1 VPLFFCLARRNVAA
15 YSPRNSVAL
24 CVSGLSFSFFSH
36 DRAPLINGRL
46 PQPVVYHIRVNF
58 NLSPAE
64 TRLLGCLIE
73 KEVTTPDYYPLSLNA
88 LQNAA
93 NQKSNR
99 EPVMDLDEESIR
111 RALHSL
117 ADQGL
122 ARSAATDSR
131 VAKFEHRL
139 ADVFN
144 FHRHE
149 IALICVLL
157 LRGPQTPGELRTRTE
172 RLYAFED
179 LNAVHSALNLLMNR
193 QPPLVKLLARQPGT
207 KEARYAHLLSGDVS
221 DQSAASSSVNGIIS
235 TASSESS
242 SAAHEAAVAA
252 TYSERLMELEREVA
266 DLRSEVSDLKQQLA
280 SFQKQFQ

>member
-1 VPLFFCLARRNVAA
+1 
-15 YSPRNSVAL
+15 
-24 CVSGLSFSFFSH
+24 
-36 DRAPLINGRL
+36 
-46 PQPVVYHIRVNF
+46 VYHIQVNF
-58 NLSPAE
+58 NLSPVEA
-64 TRLLGCLIE
+64 RILGCLIE
-73 KEVTTPDYYPLSLNA
+73 KEITTPDYYPLSLNA

-99 EPVMDLDEESIR
+99 EPVMDLDEESVR

-117 ADQGL
+117 GDQNL

-131 VAKFEHRL
+131 VPKFEHRL

-149 IALICVLL
+149 TALICVLL

-172 RLYAFED
+172 RMYAFDD

-207 KEARYAHLLSGDVS
+207 KEARYAHLLSGEVADHTQS
-221 DQSAASSSVNGIIS
+221 QSAS
-235 TASSESS
+235 TQPQSPAHGSPAAQEANV
-242 SAAHEAAVAA
+242 SAM
-252 TYSERLMELEREVA
+252 YSERLMELEREVS
-266 DLRSEVSDLKQQLA
+266 DLRNEVTELKQQFA
-280 SFQKQFQ
+280 AFQKQFQ

>member
-1 VPLFFCLARRNVAA
+1 VPLFFCLECWNVIAD
-15 YSPRNSVAL
+15 SPRNSAL
-24 CVSGLSFSFFSH
+24 SGASCLLFFFCFARSTP
-36 DRAPLINGRL
+36 RST
-46 PQPVVYHIRVNF
+46 PQPVVYHVRVNF
-58 NLSPAE
+58 NLSPVEA
-64 TRLLGCLIE
+64 RVLGSLIE
-73 KEVTTPDYYPLSLNA
+73 KEITTPDYYPLSLNA

-99 EPVMDLDEESIR
+99 DPVMELDEEAIR
-111 RALHSL
+111 RALHALSE
-117 ADQGL
+117 QGL

-157 LRGPQTPGELRTRTE
+157 LRGPQTPGELRTRTD
-172 RLYAFED
+172 RLYDFDD

-207 KEARYAHLLSGDVS
+207 KEARYAHLLSTDVS
-221 DQSAASSSVNGIIS
+221 DPAGAATSHDSSI
-235 TASSESS
+235 
-242 SAAHEAAVAA
+242 AAHEASVAS

-266 DLRSEVSDLKQQLA
+266 DLRNEVIELKQQLA
-280 SFQKQFQ
+280 AFQKQFQ

>member
-1 VPLFFCLARRNVAA
+1 
-15 YSPRNSVAL
+15 
-24 CVSGLSFSFFSH
+24 
-36 DRAPLINGRL
+36 
-46 PQPVVYHIRVNF
+46 VYHVQVNF
-58 NLSPAE
+58 TLSPTDA
-64 TRLLGCLIE
+64 RVLGCLIE
-73 KEVTTPDYYPLSLNA
+73 KEITTPDYYPLSLNA

-99 EPVMDLDEESIR
+99 DPVMELDEESIR

-117 ADQGL
+117 SDLGL

-172 RLYAFED
+172 RLYAFDD

-207 KEARYAHLLSGDVS
+207 KEARYAHLLSGDVA
-221 DQSAASSSVNGIIS
+221 DQAGAVSPSPAE
-235 TASSESS
+235 SSESS

-252 TYSERLMELEREVA
+252 TYSERLMDLEREVS
-266 DLRSEVSDLKQQLA
+266 DLRNEVTELKQQLA
-280 SFQKQFQ
+280 AFQKQFQ

>member
-1 VPLFFCLARRNVAA
+1 
-15 YSPRNSVAL
+15 
-24 CVSGLSFSFFSH
+24 
-36 DRAPLINGRL
+36 
-46 PQPVVYHIRVNF
+46 VNF
-58 NLSPAE
+58 NLSPVEA
-64 TRLLGCLIE
+64 RVLGSLIE
-73 KEVTTPDYYPLSLNA
+73 KEITTPDYYPLSLNA

-99 EPVMDLDEESIR
+99 DPVMDLDEDSVR

-117 ADQGL
+117 SDLGL

-131 VAKFEHRL
+131 VTKFEHRL

-172 RLYAFED
+172 RLYAFDD

-207 KEARYAHLLSGDVS
+207 KEVRYAHLLSGDVA
-221 DQSAASSSVNGIIS
+221 DQAAPADKAAPSESAAAALE
-235 TASSESS
+235 AS
-242 SAAHEAAVAA
+242 VAA
-252 TYSERLMELEREVA
+252 TYSERLMELETEVA
-266 DLRSEVSDLKQQLA
+266 DLRNEVTELKQQLA
-280 SFQKQFQ
+280 AFQKQFQ

>member
-1 VPLFFCLARRNVAA
+1 
-15 YSPRNSVAL
+15 
-24 CVSGLSFSFFSH
+24 
-36 DRAPLINGRL
+36 
-46 PQPVVYHIRVNF
+46 VYHVQVNF
-58 NLSPAE
+58 TLSPAE
-64 TRLLGCLIE
+64 ARLLGCLIE

-99 EPVMDLDEESIR
+99 EPVMELDEETIR

-172 RLYAFED
+172 RLYAFDD

-207 KEARYAHLLSGDVS
+207 KEARYAHLLSGDVA
-221 DQSAASSSVNGIIS
+221 DQSAAATSGTIS
-235 TASSESS
+235 TDTTDSS
-242 SAAHEAAVAA
+242 SAAHEAAVAS

-266 DLRSEVSDLKQQLA
+266 DLRTEVSDLKQQLA

>member
-1 VPLFFCLARRNVAA
+1 MSRLHRIGIILTVTT
-15 YSPRNSVAL
+15 
-24 CVSGLSFSFFSH
+24 FS
-36 DRAPLINGRL
+36 
-46 PQPVVYHIRVNF
+46 
-58 NLSPAE
+58 LSPAE
-64 TRLLGCLIE
+64 ARVLGCLIE

-99 EPVMDLDEESIR
+99 EPAMDLDEDAIR

-117 ADQGL
+117 AQQGV

-149 IALICVLL
+149 IALMCVLL
-157 LRGPQTPGELRTRTE
+157 LRGPQTPGELRTRTD
-172 RLYAFED
+172 RLYQFDD

-193 QPPLVKLLARQPGT
+193 QPPLVKLLPRQPGT
-207 KEARYAHLLSGDVS
+207 KEARYAHLLSGDVEES
-221 DQSAASSSVNGIIS
+221 L
-235 TASSESS
+235 SS
-242 SAAHEAAVAA
+242 SAISSSLSHRTHTLSPADATTHTDAADLDRIVRLEEEVAA
-252 TYSERLMELEREVA
+252 
-266 DLRSEVSDLKQQLA
+266 LRSELAELKSQLVA
-280 SFQKQFQ
+280 FQKQFQ

>member
-1 VPLFFCLARRNVAA
+1 M
-15 YSPRNSVAL
+15 
-24 CVSGLSFSFFSH
+24 
-36 DRAPLINGRL
+36 
-46 PQPVVYHIRVNF
+46 NF

-64 TRLLGCLIE
+64 ARVLGCLIE
-73 KEVTTPDYYPLSLNA
+73 KEITTPDYYPLSLNA

-99 EPVMDLDEESIR
+99 EPVMELDEESIR

-117 ADQGL
+117 SEQDL

-131 VAKFEHRL
+131 VAKYEHRL

-149 IALICVLL
+149 TALICVLL
-157 LRGPQTPGELRTRTE
+157 LRGPQTPGELRTRTD
-172 RLYAFED
+172 RLYTFDD

-207 KEARYAHLLSGDVS
+207 KEARYAHLLSGEVA
-221 DQSAASSSVNGIIS
+221 DQIQSQAASTQTQSP
-235 TASSESS
+235 AHDS
-242 SAAHEAAVAA
+242 SAAHEASVAA

-266 DLRSEVSDLKQQLA
+266 DLRNEVTELKQQLA
-280 SFQKQFQ
+280 AFQKQFQ

>member
-1 VPLFFCLARRNVAA
+1 M
-15 YSPRNSVAL
+15 
-24 CVSGLSFSFFSH
+24 
-36 DRAPLINGRL
+36 
-46 PQPVVYHIRVNF
+46 NF
-58 NLSPAE
+58 NLSPVEA
-64 TRLLGCLIE
+64 RVLGCLIE

-99 EPVMDLDEESIR
+99 EPVMELDEEAVR

-117 ADQGL
+117 SDQGL

-172 RLYAFED
+172 RLYSFDD

-207 KEARYAHLLSGDVS
+207 KEARYAHLLSGDVAE
-221 DQSAASSSVNGIIS
+221 QTAAHD
-235 TASSESS
+235 THASHDSS
-242 SAAHEAAVAA
+242 SAGLEATVTA
-252 TYSERLMELEREVA
+252 TYTERLMDLEREVA
-266 DLRSEVSDLKQQLA
+266 DLRHEVTELKQQLA
-280 SFQKQFQ
+280 AFQKQFQ

>member
-1 VPLFFCLARRNVAA
+1 M
-15 YSPRNSVAL
+15 
-24 CVSGLSFSFFSH
+24 
-36 DRAPLINGRL
+36 
-46 PQPVVYHIRVNF
+46 NF
-58 NLSPAE
+58 NLSPVEA
-64 TRLLGCLIE
+64 RVLGCLIE

-111 RALHSL
+111 RSLHSL
-117 ADQGL
+117 SDQGL

-172 RLYAFED
+172 RLYTFDD

-207 KEARYAHLLSGDVS
+207 KEARYAHLLSGDVI
-221 DQSAASSSVNGIIS
+221 DRAAASP
-235 TASSESS
+235 TQAASESS
-242 SAAHEAAVAA
+242 SAGHEATVAA
-252 TYSERLMELEREVA
+252 TYSERLTDLEREVA
-266 DLRSEVSDLKQQLA
+266 DLRNEVTELKQQLA
-280 SFQKQFQ
+280 AFQKQFQ

>member
-1 VPLFFCLARRNVAA
+1 M
-15 YSPRNSVAL
+15 
-24 CVSGLSFSFFSH
+24 
-36 DRAPLINGRL
+36 
-46 PQPVVYHIRVNF
+46 NF
-58 NLSPAE
+58 NLSPVEA
-64 TRLLGCLIE
+64 RVLGCLIE
-73 KEVTTPDYYPLSLNA
+73 KEITTPDYYPLSLNA

-99 EPVMDLDEESIR
+99 DPAMELDEESIR

-117 ADQGL
+117 SEQGL

-149 IALICVLL
+149 IALIGVLL
-157 LRGPQTPGELRTRTE
+157 LRGPQTPGELRTRSE
-172 RLYAFED
+172 RLYAFDD

-207 KEARYAHLLSGDVS
+207 KEARYAHLLSGDVP
-221 DQSAASSSVNGIIS
+221 DQSVAARPHSL
-235 TASSESS
+235 AEPS
-242 SAAHEAAVAA
+242 SAGHEASVAA
-252 TYSERLMELEREVA
+252 TYSERLMDLEREVA
-266 DLRSEVSDLKQQLA
+266 DLRNEVSELKQQLA
-280 SFQKQFQ
+280 NFQKQFQ

>member
-1 VPLFFCLARRNVAA
+1 
-15 YSPRNSVAL
+15 
-24 CVSGLSFSFFSH
+24 
-36 DRAPLINGRL
+36 
-46 PQPVVYHIRVNF
+46 VNF
-58 NLSPAE
+58 NFSPVEA
-64 TRLLGCLIE
+64 RVLGCLIE
-73 KEVTTPDYYPLSLNA
+73 KEITTPDYYPLSLNA

-99 EPVMDLDEESIR
+99 EPVMELDEESIR

-117 ADQGL
+117 SDQGL

-172 RLYAFED
+172 RLYSFDD

-193 QPPLVKLLARQPGT
+193 QPPLVKLLSRQPGT
-207 KEARYAHLLSGDVS
+207 KEARYAHLLSGDVA
-221 DQSAASSSVNGIIS
+221 DQTAPADKAAQQDSAPAALEASV
-235 TASSESS
+235 T
-242 SAAHEAAVAA
+242 A

-266 DLRSEVSDLKQQLA
+266 DLRSEVTDLKHQLA
-280 SFQKQFQ
+280 TFQKQFQ

>member
-1 VPLFFCLARRNVAA
+1 VT
-15 YSPRNSVAL
+15 
-24 CVSGLSFSFFSH
+24 
-36 DRAPLINGRL
+36 
-46 PQPVVYHIRVNF
+46 F
-58 NLSPAE
+58 NLSPTEA
-64 TRLLGCLIE
+64 RVLGCLIE
-73 KEVTTPDYYPLSLNA
+73 KEITTPDYYPLSLNA

-99 EPVMDLDEESIR
+99 DPVMELDEDAIR

-117 ADQGL
+117 SDQGL

-157 LRGPQTPGELRTRTE
+157 LRGPQTPGELRTRTD
-172 RLYAFED
+172 RLYAFDD
-179 LNAVHSALNLLMNR
+179 LGAVHSALNLLMNR
-193 QPPLVKLLARQPGT
+193 QPPLVKVLSRQPGT
-207 KEARYAHLLSGDVS
+207 KEARYAHLLSGDVP
-221 DQSAASSSVNGIIS
+221 DQ
-235 TASSESS
+235 TASAQTHSS
-242 SAAHEAAVAA
+242 AHEASAAHEASVGA

-266 DLRSEVSDLKQQLA
+266 DLRNEVGDLKQQLA
-280 SFQKQFQ
+280 AFQKQFQ

>member
-1 VPLFFCLARRNVAA
+1 M
-15 YSPRNSVAL
+15 
-24 CVSGLSFSFFSH
+24 
-36 DRAPLINGRL
+36 
-46 PQPVVYHIRVNF
+46 YHPYVNF

-64 TRLLGCLIE
+64 ARVIGCLIE
-73 KEVTTPDYYPLSLNA
+73 KEITTPDYYPLSLNA

-99 EPVMDLDEESIR
+99 DPVMDLDEESIR

-117 ADQGL
+117 SQQNL
-122 ARSAATDSR
+122 ARSAATDGR

-149 IALICVLL
+149 TALICVLL

-172 RLYAFED
+172 RLYVFED
-179 LNAVHSALNLLMNR
+179 LNAVHSALNLLINR

-221 DQSAASSSVNGIIS
+221 DPVPPSNAPEDSD
-235 TASSESS
+235 SS
-242 SAAHEAAVAA
+242 SAAHEASAGGA
-252 TYSERLMELEREVA
+252 YSERLMELEREVA
-266 DLRSEVSDLKQQLA
+266 DLRNEVTELKQQLA
-280 SFQKQFQ
+280 AFQKQFQ

>member
-1 VPLFFCLARRNVAA
+1 
-15 YSPRNSVAL
+15 
-24 CVSGLSFSFFSH
+24 
-36 DRAPLINGRL
+36 
-46 PQPVVYHIRVNF
+46 VNF
-58 NLSPAE
+58 NLSAVE
-64 TRLLGCLIE
+64 ARVLGCLIE

-99 EPVMDLDEESIR
+99 DPVMELDEEAIR

-117 ADQGL
+117 SDLGL
-122 ARSAATDSR
+122 ARSAATDGR

-172 RLYAFED
+172 RLYNFDD

-193 QPPLVKLLARQPGT
+193 QSPLVKVLARQPGT
-207 KEARYAHLLSGDVS
+207 KEARYAHLLSGDVP
-221 DQSAASSSVNGIIS
+221 DQTTEASASASLESSSVALE
-235 TASSESS
+235 AS
-242 SAAHEAAVAA
+242 VAS

-266 DLRSEVSDLKQQLA
+266 DLRTEVTELKRQLTA
-280 SFQKQFQ
+280 FQKQFQ

>member
-1 VPLFFCLARRNVAA
+1 
-15 YSPRNSVAL
+15 
-24 CVSGLSFSFFSH
+24 
-36 DRAPLINGRL
+36 
-46 PQPVVYHIRVNF
+46 VNF

-64 TRLLGCLIE
+64 ARVLGSLIE
-73 KEVTTPDYYPLSLNA
+73 KEITTPDNYPLSLNA

-117 ADQGL
+117 SEQQL

-149 IALICVLL
+149 TALICVLL

-172 RLYAFED
+172 RMYTFDD

-207 KEARYAHLLSGDVS
+207 KEARYAHLLSGEVS
-221 DQSAASSSVNGIIS
+221 DQAPAQSASVQTHSSAND
-235 TASSESS
+235 S
-242 SAAHEAAVAA
+242 SAAHQAIEASVAA
-252 TYSERLMELEREVA
+252 TYSERLMELEREVS
-266 DLRSEVSDLKQQLA
+266 DLRNEVTELKQQLA
-280 SFQKQFQ
+280 AFQKQFQ

>member
-1 VPLFFCLARRNVAA
+1 
-15 YSPRNSVAL
+15 
-24 CVSGLSFSFFSH
+24 
-36 DRAPLINGRL
+36 
-46 PQPVVYHIRVNF
+46 VNF
-58 NLSPAE
+58 NLSPVEA
-64 TRLLGCLIE
+64 RVLGCLIE
-73 KEVTTPDYYPLSLNA
+73 KEITTPDYYPLSLNA

-99 EPVMDLDEESIR
+99 DPVMELDEESIR

-172 RLYAFED
+172 RLYSFDD

-193 QPPLVKLLARQPGT
+193 QPPLVKLLSRQPGT
-207 KEARYAHLLSGDVS
+207 KEARYAHLLSGDVA
-221 DQSAASSSVNGIIS
+221 DQVGPASVANA
-235 TASSESS
+235 TASAESS
-242 SAAHEAAVAA
+242 SAAHEAAIAS

-280 SFQKQFQ
+280 SFQRQFQ